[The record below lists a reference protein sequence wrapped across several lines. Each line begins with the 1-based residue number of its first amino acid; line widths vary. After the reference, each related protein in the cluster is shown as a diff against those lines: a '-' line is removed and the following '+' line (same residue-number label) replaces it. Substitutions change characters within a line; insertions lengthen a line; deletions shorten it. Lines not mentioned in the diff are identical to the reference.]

1 MTRKEQTGIRDLTF
15 SRWVREKLP
24 DSNTGFMVSDIDFF
38 MYNYKTKKCMLLE
51 IKTHKANI
59 KPWQYKMY
67 QLFEKW
73 IVNGIDDGWVFYG
86 FHVIRFEKTC
96 FEDGRCMLDKNL
108 IKENDLIKFLSMEY
122 QYGMV

>member
-38 MYNYKTKKCMLLE
+38 MYNYKTKKCML
-51 IKTHKANI
+51 
-59 KPWQYKMY
+59 
-67 QLFEKW
+67 
-73 IVNGIDDGWVFYG
+73 WVFYG